1 MWLRSAYDGN
11 ANKKKSDL
19 IEMVIYGY
27 INNELKNK
35 VIEDISYNKAVKLL
49 KEKNINV
56 KGLPG
61 YGNIDMKKADIIKK
75 YTKKW
80 NIFTMLT
87 LLILK

>member
-1 MWLRSAYDGN
+1 
-11 ANKKKSDL
+11 
-19 IEMVIYGY
+19 MVIYGY

-61 YGNIDMKKADIIKK
+61 YGNIDMKKADIIRNVQRNEI
-75 YTKKW
+75 Y
-80 NIFTMLT
+80 LPC
-87 LLILK
+87 

>member
-1 MWLRSAYDGN
+1 MSYHVKDYVINCNLDLYMMVMQI
-11 ANKKKSDL
+11 KKKSDL
-19 IEMVIYGY
+19 IEMIIYGH

-75 YTKKW
+75 YTKK
-80 NIFTMLT
+80 
-87 LLILK
+87 

>member
-61 YGNIDMKKADIIKK
+61 YGNIDMKKADIIRNVQRNEI
-75 YTKKW
+75 Y
-80 NIFTMLT
+80 LPC
-87 LLILK
+87 

>member
-1 MWLRSAYDGN
+1 
-11 ANKKKSDL
+11 
-19 IEMVIYGY
+19 MVIYGY

-61 YGNIDMKKADIIKK
+61 YGNIDTKKADIIKK
-75 YTKKW
+75 YTKK
-80 NIFTMLT
+80 
-87 LLILK
+87 